1 MVLMSWVTIWMCL
14 SILTVVYT
22 KSFCLHIQK
31 VWMNIANYECRCIH
45 STFPCIKK
53 QNNKNTV
60 CKKKKKRK
68 KCSEMTG
75 ANFSSCHELL
85 ACWTCRKKLAQQSTA
100 LSQRCICEA
109 EAEAEAAALTG
120 SYMSRDRWDDIEEGK
135 QLTLPGAD
143 FSIVFSPFFNQFVLW
158 ADALSELPSH

>member
-1 MVLMSWVTIWMCL
+1 MNADAFIQHFPALKSKT
-14 SILTVVYT
+14 T
-22 KSFCLHIQK
+22 KTQF
-31 VWMNIANYECRCIH
+31 A
-45 STFPCIKK
+45 
-53 QNNKNTV
+53 
-60 CKKKKKRK
+60 KKKKKKK

-120 SYMSRDRWDDIEEGK
+120 SYMSRDR
-135 QLTLPGAD
+135 
-143 FSIVFSPFFNQFVLW
+143 
-158 ADALSELPSH
+158 